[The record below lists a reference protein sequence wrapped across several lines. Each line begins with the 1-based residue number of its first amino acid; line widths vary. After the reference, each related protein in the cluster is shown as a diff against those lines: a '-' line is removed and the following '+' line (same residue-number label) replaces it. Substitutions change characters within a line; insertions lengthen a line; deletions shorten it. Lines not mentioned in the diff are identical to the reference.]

1 MTITDEILIL
11 ANRLANQGKKPTV
24 ALIKGK
30 LRQSAP
36 LPVLINTLK
45 QWQHEPDFINL
56 DNVTAETQTIKESN
70 QLSQAISNEI
80 ESAVKQALQP
90 LKIEIFALKKQVEQ
104 LKEQLN

>member
-30 LRQSAP
+30 LRQPVP
-36 LPVLINTLK
+36 LPTLINTLK
-45 QWQHEPDFINL
+45 QWQHDPDFTQLN
-56 DNVTAETQTIKESN
+56 NVTAETQKIEENS

-80 ESAVKQALQP
+80 ESAVNQALQP
-90 LKIEIFALKKQVEQ
+90 LKAELLALKKQIAQ
-104 LKEQLN
+104 LKD